1 MEKNEI
7 LGGTVCRK
15 YEEYR
20 KGRESNMNKMSDG
33 LDALDK
39 ILEIRNFYIDNQKQ
53 NISDEIMWM
62 YQNENNISELRK
74 YLANYLQI
82 DRIQQLSDSSI
93 RELVEIRANYLYASM
108 KNMGCKVNTIP
119 LKVMVE
125 SLKISGN

>member
-1 MEKNEI
+1 
-7 LGGTVCRK
+7 
-15 YEEYR
+15 
-20 KGRESNMNKMSDG
+20 MNKMSDG
-33 LDALDK
+33 LDTLEK

-74 YLANYLQI
+74 YLANYL
-82 DRIQQLSDSSI
+82 
-93 RELVEIRANYLYASM
+93 YTSM

-119 LKVMVE
+119 LKVIVE

>member
-1 MEKNEI
+1 MKFF
-7 LGGTVCRK
+7 GGTVCKK

-20 KGRESNMNKMSDG
+20 KGGDSNMNKMSDG
-33 LDALDK
+33 LEALDK

-62 YQNENNISELRK
+62 YRNENNISELRK
-74 YLANYLQI
+74 YLANYLPVN
-82 DRIQQLSDSSI
+82 RIQQLSDSSI
-93 RELVEIRANYLYASM
+93 QELVEMRANYLYAAM

-119 LKVMVE
+119 LKVIVE

>member
-1 MEKNEI
+1 MKFLDELFADNAKN
-7 LGGTVCRK
+7 
-15 YEEYR
+15 R
-20 KGRESNMNKMSDG
+20 KGGDSNMNKISDG

-62 YQNENNISELRK
+62 YQNENNIFELRR
-74 YLANYLQI
+74 YLVNFLPVN
-82 DRIQQLSDSSI
+82 RIQQLSDSSI
-93 RELVEIRANYLYASM
+93 RELVEKRANYLYATM

-119 LKVMVE
+119 LKVMLE

>member
-62 YQNENNISELRK
+62 YRNENNISELRK
-74 YLANYLQI
+74 YLANYLPVN
-82 DRIQQLSDSSI
+82 RIQQLSDSSI
-93 RELVEIRANYLYASM
+93 RELVEMRANYLYAVM

-119 LKVMVE
+119 LKVIVE

>member
-1 MEKNEI
+1 
-7 LGGTVCRK
+7 
-15 YEEYR
+15 
-20 KGRESNMNKMSDG
+20 MNKMSDG

-53 NISDEIMWM
+53 NISDEIRWM

-74 YLANYLQI
+74 YLANYLPI

-93 RELVEIRANYLYASM
+93 RELVEIRANYLYTSV

-119 LKVMVE
+119 LKVIVE